1 MIIIKSDKEIEKMRA
16 AGLVVADCHE
26 MLAERVKPGLTTL
39 EIDRMAEE
47 FIRKAGAYPTFLN
60 YQGFPASAC
69 TSINGQVVHGIPDET
84 RLEEGDII
92 SIDLGA
98 TLDGFVGDAARTH
111 AVGKISEE
119 AQKLIDVT
127 RQSFFE
133 GIDKARVGNRLSD
146 ISHSVQQY
154 AESFGFSVVRDY
166 VGHGIG
172 RNMHEDPPIPNYGRA
187 GHGPRLVHGM
197 CLAVE
202 PMINAGGY
210 DVEVLPNDWTVVTK
224 DGSLSAHYENTI
236 CVMGEGEPE
245 ILTLRDRR

>member
-16 AGLVVADCHE
+16 AGLLVADCHE
-26 MLAERVKPGLTTL
+26 MLAKHVKPGITTL
-39 EIDRMAEE
+39 ELDRIAEE
-47 FIRKAGAYPTFLN
+47 YIRKAGAYPTFLN
-60 YQGFPASAC
+60 YQGFPASIC
-69 TSINGQVVHGIPDET
+69 SSINGQVVHGIPDGT

-92 SIDLGA
+92 SVDLGA

-111 AVGKISEE
+111 AVGQISDE

-146 ISHSVQQY
+146 ISHGVQEY
-154 AESFGFSVVRDY
+154 AERFAFSVVRDY

-172 RNMHEDPPIPNYGRA
+172 RQMHEDPPVPNFGRP
-187 GHGPRLVHGM
+187 GRGPRLVRGM

-202 PMINAGGY
+202 PMINAGGW
-210 DVEVLPNDWTVVTK
+210 DVEVLPNDWTVVTT

-236 CVMGEGEPE
+236 VITGEGAPE
-245 ILTLRDRR
+245 ILTLRGE